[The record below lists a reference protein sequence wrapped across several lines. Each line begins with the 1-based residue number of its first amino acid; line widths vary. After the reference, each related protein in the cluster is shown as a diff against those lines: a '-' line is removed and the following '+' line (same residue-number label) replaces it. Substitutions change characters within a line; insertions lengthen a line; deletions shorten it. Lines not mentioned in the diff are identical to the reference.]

1 MAGYRLCRVKTA
13 ENPFFL
19 ENISTNIYS
28 IEELCYFFVGNVP
41 LIDATVMNSRLTA
54 WVATELDEPRLA
66 LKMEHAL
73 TRRNSIIEF
82 VTTVFLEIGY
92 LSQSELTHY
101 TENLNAFLSLPAPLK
116 MKLKGDSLCRVGKYM
131 AASRVYRQ
139 IIDEADEIEFKEA
152 FLGSVW
158 HNRGV
163 AEMKLMLFDE
173 GLSSFRKSME
183 MKPNKK
189 HIMSYVEA
197 LGITKPSEKYE
208 ENIRNLR
215 KFLSEIDEET
225 DFDES
230 VIEEAEEVLN
240 VARKGI
246 EVEIPADIYTYVQN
260 LADEY
265 HAATGS

>member
-19 ENISTNIYS
+19 ENINTNIYS
-28 IEELCYFFVGNVP
+28 IEELCYFFVGTVP
-41 LIDATVMNSRLTA
+41 LIDASVMNNRLTA
-54 WVATELDEPRLA
+54 WVAAELELPRLA

-73 TRRNSIIEF
+73 TRKNSIIEF
-82 VTTVFLEIGY
+82 VSAAFQEIGY
-92 LSQSELTHY
+92 LNQNELTHY
-101 TENLNAFLSLPAPLK
+101 AENLKAFLDLPAPLR

-139 IIDEADEIEFKEA
+139 IIDEADDIGFKGA
-152 FLGSVW
+152 FLGAVW

-183 MKPNKK
+183 MRPIRR
-189 HIMSYVEA
+189 HVMSYVEA
-197 LGITKPSEKYE
+197 LGITKPKEKYDE
-208 ENIRNLR
+208 EIVRLR
-215 KFLSEIDEET
+215 KCLSELSEET
-225 DFDES
+225 DFDEN
-230 VIEEAEEVLN
+230 VIDEAEEILR
-240 VARKGI
+240 VARSGI
-246 EVEIPADIYTYVQN
+246 EVDIPADIYTYVQD

-265 HAATGS
+265 HAATGA